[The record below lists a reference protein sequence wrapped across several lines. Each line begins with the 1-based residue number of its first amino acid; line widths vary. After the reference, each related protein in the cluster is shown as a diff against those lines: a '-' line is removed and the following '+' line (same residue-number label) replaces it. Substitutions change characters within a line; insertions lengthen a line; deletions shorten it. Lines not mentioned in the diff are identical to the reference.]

1 MDFTIYSSSDEN
13 IVNQNNELPVAFL
26 GNHLKQLK
34 INNLSWKN
42 DSFKNRTITNKKK
55 DKQI

>member
-1 MDFTIYSSSDEN
+1 LDEN
-13 IVNQNNELPVAFL
+13 IVNQNDELPAAFL

-42 DSFKNRTITNKKK
+42 ESFKNRTIASRKKN
-55 DKQI
+55 KQI